1 MRHGSLFSGIGG
13 FDLAA
18 SWMNWDNVFY
28 CEKDPFCR
36 QVLKHY
42 WPNAQGY
49 EEICRFDATIYRGSV
64 DIISGGFPC
73 QPFSIA
79 GKRKGSEDD
88 RYLWPEAL
96 RIIKEVRPA
105 WIVLE
110 NVTGLLNILEP
121 GSLSKVE
128 SKAIQLFYEN
138 KLHEKDSTVLSIQRR
153 IIGAIISEIRSA
165 GYILPELQDGT
176 PVILCIPACAVGAP
190 HRRDRI
196 WFIAYANLQGLE
208 GWPVNTYTQAKRK
221 EQNEYSFGSPDSPI
235 WQAGPTQ
242 PPFCSRNDGISGQL
256 DRICFSRFKKES
268 LMAYGN
274 AVVPQVAFA
283 IFKTIEASN
292 SGN

>member
-1 MRHGSLFSGIGG
+1 MKHGSLFSGIGG

-49 EEICRFDATIYRGSV
+49 EEICRFDATIYRGAV

-96 RIIKEVRPA
+96 RIIKEVQPS

-110 NVTGLLNILEP
+110 NVTGLLSILEP

-128 SKAIQLFYEN
+128 SKAIQLFGEN
-138 KLHEKDSTVLSIQRR
+138 KLHEKNETIIRIKRR
-153 IIGAIISEIRSA
+153 IIGTIISQIGSA
-165 GYILPELQDGT
+165 GYILPQLEDGT
-176 PVILCIPACAVGAP
+176 PVILCVPACAVGAP

-196 WFIAYANLQGLE
+196 WFVANADSEGLE
-208 GWPVNTYTQAKRK
+208 GWKVDTNTQCEGK
-221 EQNEYSFGSPDSPI
+221 EKNQHPFGLSDSSI
-235 WQAGPTQ
+235 WQTGPTQ
-242 PPFCSRNDGISGQL
+242 PPFCSRYDGVSWQLDGISFSKW
-256 DRICFSRFKKES
+256 RINS
-268 LMAYGN
+268 LKALGN
-274 AVVPQVAFA
+274 SVIPEVAFQIFQA
-283 IFKTIEASN
+283 IGVAD
-292 SGN
+292 

>member
-18 SWMNWDNVFY
+18 SWMNWDNVFN

-36 QVLKHY
+36 KVLRHY
-42 WPNAQGY
+42 WPKAHGY
-49 EEICRFDATIYRGSV
+49 EDICGFDATLYKGTV
-64 DIISGGFPC
+64 DIITGGFPC
-73 QPFSIA
+73 QPFSVA

-88 RYLWPEAL
+88 RYIWPEAL
-96 RIIKEVRPA
+96 RIIKEIQPA

-128 SKAIQLFYEN
+128 SKAIQLFYED
-138 KLHEKDSTVLSIQRR
+138 KLHEKNSTILSIQRR

-165 GYILPELQDGT
+165 GYILPELRDGT

-196 WFIAYANLQGLE
+196 WFIAYADRQGLE
-208 GWPVNTYTQAKRK
+208 RWPVDTHTQGKRK
-221 EQNEYSFGSPDSPI
+221 EKNQYSFGLPDSSI
-235 WQAGPTQ
+235 WQTGPTQ
-242 PPFCSRNDGISGQL
+242 PPFCSRYDGVSWQLDGIS
-256 DRICFSRFKKES
+256 ISRFRKES
-268 LMAYGN
+268 LKAYGN
-274 AVVPQVAFA
+274 AIVPQVAFS
-283 IFKTIEASN
+283 IFETIQNGGGAE
-292 SGN
+292 